1 MRKTEEGKDTRGKTE
16 RGFWQRE
23 ERKEELQRELER
35 ERGDG
40 EGKEEEGKMSN

>member
-1 MRKTEEGKDTRGKTE
+1 MLVEGYFGGDGRLFLEGEVFFRG
-16 RGFWQRE
+16 G
-23 ERKEELQRELER
+23 ELQRELER